1 MTSYNFDIPI
11 NKPPLICANITT
23 DQYGI
28 STVEADN
35 DFELWKGVGYITAK
49 DRLWQ
54 LFLNYKVGN
63 GEISSIFGSDYLSVD
78 ITTHQFMY
86 TEDEL
91 ECQYL
96 QLNDRVKMFIEGFIY
111 GVNIRVKEV
120 LENPELIPA
129 DFKPVNLMPITYTKY
144 DILRYTLYLTRTAS
158 GMSYSFLAQLYN
170 NSLNGSIGKYYCKKQ
185 ASDIFDDIVGVY
197 NVTKSSWPIIDDGCK
212 NHVSPFNEESSEDES
227 LSDEDCE
234 QKCNNNQNQNQN
246 VIDVKVNKTKKN
258 QKTKAHGKPK
268 NSKKYADHSLK
279 HWEKEIKDRNSLQK
293 MGFPVGIGSH
303 GSCIAGQK
311 TVNGNAIC
319 VLTPQSGFA
328 IPSYYYLVKIK
339 SPNIIGIYYF
349 FTGCAP
355 LLFGLHGTRNYQFVL
370 TPQTQYT
377 VSVDALYESM
387 LNIYK
392 IRTVK
397 INVKDAVPVYLDV
410 FRSRNCGF
418 VRDIHVN
425 NCFKALTARTI
436 FIGKQL
442 LFLNTVFNVM
452 YSNSF
457 DELINNFTSCFQG
470 DHFGVNYIG
479 IDSYNNIFACNMGN
493 WQRLPST
500 VDRRLPQGISGN
512 KRAKTCEYEIMN
524 PIVSFNT
531 PELFYTSWNTPFIQG
546 IPYSVEHAEY
556 SRVEWMHRYLK
567 CHNDFTFENAVD
579 LIHWMN
585 DSNELSLG
593 ESYIQNYLSD
603 VFSQYLCKKFFDAVM
618 KFPTDERLFA
628 IEFLKDYNGRW
639 IDGDLNQVVNSHD
652 ISDKWILANSWT
664 AQFIR
669 KLLNPVLGKTILRIE
684 KHSCLPFNIGITVN
698 NEATIPTPYVTSLML
713 RILCLGRCK
722 NKLQYDWLKGRC
734 VDDIIVRALDKA
746 LEFLGGM
753 KAMPWGIGKRP
764 IFPYE
769 EFVLGYLY
777 FQKCLNRSS
786 LSIIAEN
793 TPYGMKIGYIISS
806 GNSGTILIKDDQYI
820 IDNHLLDLEYAFTY
834 TNLITEIVN
843 ICDCFYKK
851 RKCINKAKKEIY
863 CKGNCSFI
871 ENRTENE
878 CNSIVVYVGHIK

>member
-1 MTSYNFDIPI
+1 MSYNFDIPN
-11 NKPPLICANITT
+11 NKPPLIHANITT

-28 STVEADN
+28 STVEACD
-35 DFELWKGVGYITAK
+35 DFELWKGVGYATAR

-63 GEISSIFGSDYLSVD
+63 GEISSIFGSDYLDVD

-86 TEDEL
+86 TDDEL
-91 ECQYL
+91 ECQYQ
-96 QLNDRVKMFIEGFIY
+96 QLNERARMFIEGFIC

-120 LENPELIPA
+120 LEHPELIPA
-129 DFKPVNLMPITYTKY
+129 DFKPVNLLPITYNKY

-158 GMSYSFLAQLYN
+158 GMSYSFLSQLYN
-170 NSLNGSIGKYYCKKQ
+170 NSLNGSIGKHFCKKQ
-185 ASDIFDDIVGVY
+185 ATDIFDDIVGVY
-197 NVTKSSWPIIDDGCK
+197 NVTKTSWPIIDDGCE
-212 NHVSPFNEESSEDES
+212 NHISPFNEESSESDS
-227 LSDEDCE
+227 SDEESDDCE
-234 QKCNNNQNQNQN
+234 QDVDKDTKTTNTNKCNK
-246 VIDVKVNKTKKN
+246 DTKTTNKSTKKKN
-258 QKTKAHGKPK
+258 AQKAP
-268 NSKKYADHSLK
+268 NSKHYAEHSLN
-279 HWEKEIKDRNSLQK
+279 HWKKEIKNRSNLQK

-303 GSCIAGQK
+303 GSCIAGDK
-311 TVNGNAIC
+311 TINGNAIC

-328 IPSYYYLVKIK
+328 IPSYYYLIKIK

-355 LLFGLHGTRNYQFVL
+355 LLFGLHGTCNYQFVL

-387 LNIYK
+387 CNIYK

-397 INVKDAVPVYLDV
+397 INVKDCVPVYLDI

-457 DELINNFTSCFQG
+457 DELLKNFTSCFQG

-479 IDSYNNIFACNMGN
+479 IDSCNNIFACNMGN

-500 VDRRLPQGISGN
+500 VDRRLPQGIKGN

-546 IPYSVEHAEY
+546 IPYSVEYAEY

-579 LIHWMN
+579 LIYWMN

-603 VFSQYLCKKFFDAVM
+603 VFSQYLCKKFFDAV
-618 KFPTDERLFA
+618 KKCPTEERICA
-628 IEFLKDYNGRW
+628 VEFLSDYNGRW
-639 IDGDLNQVVNSHD
+639 IDGDLNHVINSHD

-669 KLLNPVLGKTILRIE
+669 KLLNPVLSKTILKIKKR
-684 KHSCLPFNIGITVN
+684 SCIPFSIGIEVN

-734 VDDIIVRALDKA
+734 VDDIIVDALDDAIK
-746 LEFLGGM
+746 FLGGM
-753 KAMPWGIGKRP
+753 MAMPWGVGKRP
-764 IFPYE
+764 IFPFQ

-786 LSIIAEN
+786 LSIVAEN
-793 TPYGMKIGYIISS
+793 TPVGIKIGYIISS
-806 GNSGTILIKDDQYI
+806 GNSGTVLIKDNEYI
-820 IDNHLLDLEYAFTY
+820 LDNHLLDLEYTFTY
-834 TNLITEIVN
+834 TNLITEIFVT
-843 ICDCFYKK
+843 CCKK
-851 RKCINKAKKEIY
+851 RKRKIEKANIY
-863 CKGNCSFI
+863 CEGNCEFI
-871 ENRTENE
+871 ENKTTDKH
-878 CNSIVVYVGHIK
+878 CSIQVYVGHVK